1 MVGAIGLA
9 LLAAVFAFAAL
20 RTIGGGGG
28 SGVSDGP
35 LVVVAAQRI
44 EAGQVIDDGMLNVVR
59 VSDSA
64 DIEGALTERS
74 AVVGL
79 KARHPIEKGGQFTTG
94 MLAREDECTGNPLSC
109 IVPAGR
115 RGVTVE
121 VSEEKL
127 FGGLLAP
134 GDHVD
139 VIAIVERTIDGKE
152 TQTAVALVQNAEV
165 VAVADESL
173 EPIARLDSE
182 GNPIATDEA
191 TDVLGAQPDDLES
204 QPDARSV
211 TLAVLPEEALR
222 VALAQEQGSVW
233 LSLRGSGDEETPPI
247 EDQTL
252 N

>member
-1 MVGAIGLA
+1 MAGAIGLA

-20 RTIGGGGG
+20 RTIGGGGD
-28 SGVSDGP
+28 SGTASGP
-35 LVVVAAQRI
+35 EVVVAAQRI
-44 EAGQVIDDGMLNVVR
+44 EAGTIIEEGMLDIVR

-64 DIEGALTERS
+64 AIEGALNTRE
-74 AVVGL
+74 AVAGL
-79 KARHPIEKGGQFTTG
+79 KARYPIEKGAQFTSG
-94 MLAREDECTGNPLSC
+94 GLARDGECTGNPLSC
-109 IVPAGR
+109 TVPVGR

-139 VIAIVERTIDGKE
+139 VIAIVERTVDGTE
-152 TQTAVALVQNAEV
+152 VQTARALVQNAEV

-182 GNPIATDEA
+182 GNPIVTDEA
-191 TDVLGAQPDDLES
+191 TDVLGEQPDDVEA

-211 TLAVLPEEALR
+211 TLAVLPEEALTI
-222 VALAQEQGSVW
+222 ALAQEQGSVW
-233 LSLRGSGDEETPPI
+233 LSLRGNGDEETLPI